1 MAGLDYL
8 LFEEATGYGIFK
20 VLIQQD
26 DIASRSKEVQ
36 EAAHDLSKFSKMIEL
51 VSFAPFKGA
60 AQALENAND
69 ISEGLVS
76 DYLKEVLE
84 LNLPKTS
91 KKITLGVS
99 DKNLGPSIKE
109 IFPNVDVLSNEI
121 VQDFLRGIRVF
132 GAKLFKDLQDGDIE
146 RAQLGLGHAFSRA
159 KVKFSVQKNDN
170 HIIQAI
176 ALLDQLDKDINTF
189 SMRVKEWYGWHF
201 PELAKIVSDNY
212 QFAKLVL
219 YIKDKSNLT
228 EDDLHDVAAILNE
241 DSGLAQRV
249 IDNAKI
255 SMGQDI
261 SEQDMDNVI
270 TFAQRVVNLTEYR
283 QQLFKYLT
291 DKMHTVAPNLSTLIG
306 EVVGARLISHAG
318 SLTNLS
324 KQAASTVQILGAEK
338 ALFRALKTK
347 GNTPKY
353 GLIYHS
359 SFIGK
364 AGAKNKGRISRYL
377 ANKCSIASRIDNYS
391 DEPTTAFGEVLKRQV
406 EDRLKFYDTGS
417 APMKN
422 SDAIKEALA
431 LTGGS
436 VGEDIEMDDVEDK
449 LEKKEKKEKKE
460 KIYIK

>member
-449 LEKKEKKEKKE
+449 LEKKEKK
-460 KIYIK
+460 

>member
-1 MAGLDYL
+1 MPGLDYL

-26 DIASRSKEVQ
+26 DIASRLKEVQ
-36 EAAHDLSKFSKMIEL
+36 EAANDLSKFSKMVEL

-76 DYLKEVLE
+76 PYLQSILE

-91 KKITLGVS
+91 SKKRIALGVS

-109 IFPNVDVLSNEI
+109 VFPNVDVLSNEI
-121 VQDFLRGIRVF
+121 VQDFLRGIRVH
-132 GAKLFKDLQDGDIE
+132 GAKLFKDLQEGDIE

-189 SMRVKEWYGWHF
+189 AMRVKEWYGWHF
-201 PELAKIVSDNY
+201 PELAKIVPDNY
-212 QFAKLVL
+212 SYAKLAL
-219 YIKDKSNLT
+219 SIKDKASLT
-228 EDDLHDVAAILNE
+228 DDSLHDVAAILND

-270 TFAQRVVNLTEYR
+270 TFAQRVVNLYEYR
-283 QQLFKYLT
+283 QQLYKYLT

-364 AGAKNKGRISRYL
+364 ASAKNKGRISRYL

-391 DEPTTAFGEVLKRQV
+391 EEPTTAFGEILKKQV

-417 APMKN
+417 AQ
-422 SDAIKEALA
+422 
-431 LTGGS
+431 
-436 VGEDIEMDDVEDK
+436 
-449 LEKKEKKEKKE
+449 
-460 KIYIK
+460 